1 MVLVH
6 FINLLRIKRCILIVL
21 YLNNM
26 HSFFEAILLT
36 RLIFTIDYVAN
47 KVMQIKNVSRETILF
62 NDKDRRI
69 VDSYKRI

>member
-1 MVLVH
+1 
-6 FINLLRIKRCILIVL
+6 
-21 YLNNM
+21 M
-26 HSFFEAILLT
+26 HTSFFEAILLT

-69 VDSYKRI
+69 IDFYKRK